1 MISRADNSTIAEW
14 WRTIDKFM
22 LAAVLFLMLAGML
35 LSFAASPPVAER
47 LDYGSFHF
55 IKRHAL
61 YLIPAIALFIATSF
75 MNATQVRRAAFLL
88 FVLSVAMLLATL
100 YLGSEIKGSKRW
112 LSLAGFTI
120 QPSEFIKPAFVVI
133 TAWLFA
139 ENTRRPDIPGNLFS
153 IILVGIVCALLIAQP
168 DFGQTMLVAIVWGS
182 MFFLAG
188 MSWIWIILMG
198 MIGIAGIGA
207 AYLFFPHVAGRM
219 DRFFTGQGDNFQ
231 VDTGLQAIVHGGW
244 LGQGPGEGTVK
255 RILPD
260 GHSDFP
266 FAVAAEEFG
275 IILAIL
281 LVFIFCFIVVRGLMH
296 AMRERDAY
304 VRLTTA
310 GLILIFAF
318 QSMIHLSVNLKL
330 MPAKGMTLPFI
341 SYGGSSLL
349 ASAIAMGFVIALTR
363 QRPDMRRNRP
373 THFTDNKPT
382 SLYENTRGQTGR
394 MG

>member
-1 MISRADNSTIAEW
+1 MISRAETGIVVEW
-14 WRTIDKFM
+14 WRTIDKTM
-22 LAAVLFLMLAGML
+22 LTAVLFLMLTGML

-47 LDYGSFHF
+47 IGYDSFHF

-61 YLIPAIALFIATSF
+61 FLIPALVLLIGTSF
-75 MNATQVRRAAFLL
+75 LNTTQVRRAALAL
-88 FVLSVAMLLATL
+88 FAISVVMLLATL
-100 YLGSEIKGSKRW
+100 FIGMEAKGSRRW
-112 LSLAGFTI
+112 LVIAGFTI

-133 TAWLFA
+133 SGWLFA
-139 ENTRRPDIPGNLFS
+139 ENSRRPDVPGNLFS

-168 DFGQTMLVAIVWGS
+168 DFGQTMLVAIVWGA

-188 MSWIWIILMG
+188 MSWLWIVLLG
-198 MIGIAGIGA
+198 AVGLAGITA

-219 DRFFTGQGDNFQ
+219 DRFITGEGDNFQ
-231 VDTGLQAIVHGGW
+231 VETGLQAIVHGGW
-244 LGQGPGEGTVK
+244 FGQGPGEGTVK

-275 IILAIL
+275 ILLSIL
-281 LVFIFCFIVVRGLMH
+281 LVLVFAFIVVRGLRH
-296 AMRERDAY
+296 ALREQDAY

-310 GLILIFAF
+310 GLITLFAI

-341 SYGGSSLL
+341 SYGGSSLI
-349 ASAIAMGFVIALTR
+349 ASAIAMGFILALTR
-363 QRPDMRRNRP
+363 QRPDMRRRRSAGFGVGN
-373 THFTDNKPT
+373 FVANQ
-382 SLYENTRGQTGR
+382 SS
-394 MG
+394 